1 MKEVIKKEIISDL
14 LKAKD
19 ILQKKESNF
28 SLLLKELSDHAIEDV
43 AVQKDLDLI
52 SITVFIY
59 SLGKVIQRMPEEEH
73 KDVIAEIDFAVKHLS
88 ANNLGRYNRAVKSL
102 FNIIGKSNAK
112 VKMHLQDVMQA
123 AKIKKGMILLGK
135 GLSMGQAAG
144 LMGLS
149 NWDLQSYA
157 GKTTALEVEGE
168 TMSEKT
174 RLNLALN
181 LFREIKQ

>member
-1 MKEVIKKEIISDL
+1 MKEGVKKEIIADL
-14 LKAKD
+14 LKTKD
-19 ILQKKESNF
+19 ILQKKDSNV

-43 AVQKDLDLI
+43 AVQKDMDLI

-59 SLGKVIQRMPEEEH
+59 SLGKVIQRMPEEEQ
-73 KDVIAEIDFAVKHLS
+73 KDLVVEIDSAIKQLS
-88 ANNLGRYNRAVKSL
+88 ARNLGRYNKSVKSL
-102 FNIIGKSNAK
+102 FNIIGKSDAK

-123 AKIKKGMILLGK
+123 ARIKKGMILLGK

-157 GKTTALEVEGE
+157 GKTTALEFAKG
-168 TMSEKT
+168 TISEDK
-174 RLNLALN
+174 RLSLAIS
-181 LFREIKQ
+181 LFGGVK